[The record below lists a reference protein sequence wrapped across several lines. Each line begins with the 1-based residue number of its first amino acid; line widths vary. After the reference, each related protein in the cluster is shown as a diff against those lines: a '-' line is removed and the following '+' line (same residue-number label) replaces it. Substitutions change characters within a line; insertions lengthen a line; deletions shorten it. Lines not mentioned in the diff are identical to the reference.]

1 MMPSLSSFRFC
12 LKVARGQEP
21 PVAPEDLGE
30 MADGV
35 HEGNVEVARAILCNV
50 VRTIQICRPL
60 TKSFLGRDWF
70 PRQFTI
76 RTQIEVL
83 MK

>member
-12 LKVARGQEP
+12 LEVARGQEP

-35 HEGNVEVARAILCNV
+35 DEGNMEVARAILCNV
-50 VRTIQICRPL
+50 VRRIQIC
-60 TKSFLGRDWF
+60 
-70 PRQFTI
+70 
-76 RTQIEVL
+76 
-83 MK
+83 